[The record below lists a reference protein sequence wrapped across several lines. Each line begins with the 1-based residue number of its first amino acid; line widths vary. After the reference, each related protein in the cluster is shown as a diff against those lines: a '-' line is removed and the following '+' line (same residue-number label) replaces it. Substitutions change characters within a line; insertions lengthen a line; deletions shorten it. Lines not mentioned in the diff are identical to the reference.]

1 MIDLTRYT
9 SDPAF
14 TATTF
19 AVIDFEATTP
29 TGFPS
34 EPIEVGAVL
43 LRMEGTVLV
52 EVSRF
57 EALMRPPA
65 HAPVTAYQT
74 GITAA
79 MVADCPPAETVLADF
94 DATQREPPY
103 VAVAHHAATEA
114 GILARYA
121 TACPTLAAA
130 PVLCTRDL
138 ARHAYPGLASYSL
151 DALLT
156 HTQIPIPAGRH
167 RALPDS
173 LATAALFAQLLTDG
187 AARHR
192 WSRLHQLH
200 QLAGRSAPA
209 AAMAT
214 PDTLF

>member
-1 MIDLTRYT
+1 MPHITD
-9 SDPAF
+9 DPALQKV
-14 TATTF
+14 TF
-19 AVIDFEATTP
+19 VVIDFEGPTP

-34 EPIEVGAVL
+34 EPIEVAAVL
-43 LRMEGTVLV
+43 LRLEGSALV
-52 EVSRF
+52 EVGRF

-79 MVADCPPAETVLADF
+79 MVADRPPAGTVLADL
-94 DATQREPPY
+94 DAALSEPPY

-114 GILARYA
+114 GILSRYA
-121 TACPTLAAA
+121 TSCPTLAAA

-156 HTQIPIPAGRH
+156 HTQIPIPADRH
-167 RALPDS
+167 RALPDTRVT
-173 LATAALFAQLLTDG
+173 ATLFAQLLTDG

-192 WSRLHQLH
+192 WSRLHHLH
-200 QLAGRSAPA
+200 HLAGRPAPA
-209 AAMAT
+209 AATTT

>member
-14 TATTF
+14 AATTF
-19 AVIDFEATTP
+19 VVIDFEATTP

-34 EPIEVGAVL
+34 EPIEVAAVL
-43 LRMEGTVLV
+43 VRLEGVALV

-79 MVADCPPAETVLADF
+79 MVADRPLAGTVLADF
-94 DATQREPPY
+94 DATLREPPY
-103 VAVAHHAATEA
+103 VAVAHHAVTEA
-114 GILARYA
+114 GIVARYA
-121 TACPTLAAA
+121 ASCPRLAAA

-138 ARHAYPGLASYSL
+138 ARHAYPGLASYGL

-156 HTQIPIPAGRH
+156 HTQVPIPAGRH
-167 RALPDS
+167 RALPDT

-200 QLAGRSAPA
+200 QLAGRPAPA
-209 AAMAT
+209 AATTT
-214 PDTLF
+214 PDALF

>member
-1 MIDLTRYT
+1 MIDLTRFT
-9 SDPAF
+9 TDPAF

-19 AVIDFEATTP
+19 VAIDFEATTP

-43 LRMEGTVLV
+43 LRLEGAVLV

-57 EALMRPPA
+57 EALMRPPE
-65 HAPVTAYQT
+65 HAPVTAFQM

-79 MVADCPPAETVLADF
+79 MVADRPPAGTVLAEF
-94 DATQREPPY
+94 DATLSAPPY

-121 TACPTLAAA
+121 PCCPTLAAA
-130 PVLCTRDL
+130 PLLCTRDL

-151 DALLT
+151 DALLL
-156 HTQIPIPAGRH
+156 HTQRPVPAGRH
-167 RALPDS
+167 RALPDTR
-173 LATAALFAQLLTDG
+173 ATAAFFQRLLTDG

-200 QLAGRSAPA
+200 QLAGRPAPA
-209 AAMAT
+209 AAITT
-214 PDTLF
+214 PDALF